1 MSKLADNLNAE
12 IVQGT
17 VQSVAEAAQW
27 LGYTYLYVRMMQ
39 NPDVY
44 RVPPDEID
52 KDPVLKQFR
61 VDLVSA
67 LVVVVAVGAAAPL
80 LLRVWRVI
88 GDGSSIVWKYRH
100 MVRMRVHINPT
111 SVASEHSAAP
121 PNTTY
126 IAFGLCVCVS
136 VLFFAL

>member
-1 MSKLADNLNAE
+1 MGWVNLKSTQQYVSKLADNLNAE

-17 VQSVAEAAQW
+17 VQSVAEASNW

-67 LVVVVAVGAAAPL
+67 RCYRLSWMLFCGCFAAFAWVA
-80 LLRVWRVI
+80 
-88 GDGSSIVWKYRH
+88 
-100 MVRMRVHINPT
+100 T
-111 SVASEHSAAP
+111 
-121 PNTTY
+121 
-126 IAFGLCVCVS
+126 AFNCCC
-136 VLFFAL
+136 

>member
-17 VQSVAEAAQW
+17 VQSVADASNW

-44 RVPPDEID
+44 RVPVDEID

-61 VDLVSA
+61 IDLVS
-67 LVVVVAVGAAAPL
+67 
-80 LLRVWRVI
+80 
-88 GDGSSIVWKYRH
+88 
-100 MVRMRVHINPT
+100 
-111 SVASEHSAAP
+111 
-121 PNTTY
+121 
-126 IAFGLCVCVS
+126 
-136 VLFFAL
+136 